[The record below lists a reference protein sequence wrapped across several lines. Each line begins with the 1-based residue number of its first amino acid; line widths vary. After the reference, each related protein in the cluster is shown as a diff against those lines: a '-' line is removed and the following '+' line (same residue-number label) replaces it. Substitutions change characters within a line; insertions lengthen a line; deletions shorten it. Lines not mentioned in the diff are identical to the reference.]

1 MGNGPKSET
10 GGGVL
15 RFFLQVDLAHA
26 VDSCSKDCS
35 RCMTSASG
43 VHAAYPGL
51 FWRAMTTT
59 NFALQNEKNG
69 YDVSLLYEAQLCIS
83 RSLPGQVHRSL
94 VATARCIPRGGRG
107 ASLEGDCVAQRSAED
122 DGVPSSL
129 HP

>member
-1 MGNGPKSET
+1 MENGLEKRDWRR
-10 GGGVL
+10 GL
-15 RFFLQVDLAHA
+15 RFFLQVGRALA
-26 VDSCSKDCS
+26 VDSGSKDCS
-35 RCMTSASG
+35 RCMTSASRA
-43 VHAAYPGL
+43 HAAYPGL
-51 FWRAMTTT
+51 FSRAMTTT

-69 YDVSLLYEAQLCIS
+69 YDGSLLYEPQLRIS

-107 ASLEGDCVAQRSAED
+107 ASLEGDCIAQRPAED